1 MSLLRIIPAGSDEKK
16 SLKKLINYVL
26 DPAKHVD
33 SNGSDI
39 PANLLIGGWGVDLQ
53 NPYSSLLLPHMVFG
67 YPGERLFYHT
77 LLDFTAENFPV
88 DPLSAS
94 SVSEQICKFLIDYEV
109 QYIFG
114 VHTLKG
120 NLLNPLF
127 WSHCHVIVNAIQVS
141 TGKKF
146 HLGKKIL
153 WEWKNFMNEILK
165 KFNLDIIHVYNEKN
179 K

>member
-1 MSLLRIIPAGSDEKK
+1 MSLLRIIPTGSSEKK

-26 DPAKHVD
+26 NPAKHVD
-33 SNGSDI
+33 SDGSDI
-39 PANLLIGGWGVDLQ
+39 PANLLIGSWGVNLKT
-53 NPYSSLLLPHMVFG
+53 PYNSLIMPHVVFG
-67 YPGERLFYHT
+67 YPGKRLFYHV
-77 LLDFTAENFPV
+77 LLDFTAGNIPV

-94 SVSEQICKFLIDYEV
+94 NVSKQICKFLMNYEI

-127 WSHCHVIVNAIQVS
+127 WSHCHVIVNAIQFS

-165 KFNLDIIHVYNEKN
+165 KFNLDTISVYQEEK
-179 K
+179 